1 MLCVDTSRRGEPV
14 GCALQRALL
23 PHYCTPPFSGLLR
36 HPEWWPHAEWRR
48 AIRVQAARVVVI
60 LKFAINQGKLFAPP
74 GARVGGMGAF
84 SAQACV

>member
-1 MLCVDTSRRGEPV
+1 MAACNKGAGARRP
-14 GCALQRALL
+14 
-23 PHYCTPPFSGLLR
+23 
-36 HPEWWPHAEWRR
+36 
-48 AIRVQAARVVVI
+48 ARVVI